1 MRKKLAAQA
10 GVRKRFRA
18 TFSRLGKKTNYKGYS
33 EDTILLRHICEANTL
48 RTVAD
53 HVWFSYSKAFE
64 KITLTEGIVLEFDAR
79 VQEYSKGYVNKR
91 YGINTRTTD
100 FKLSHPT
107 KVKKVE
113 NPEDGT
119 V

>member
-1 MRKKLAAQA
+1 MRKKLAEQA
-10 GVRKRFRA
+10 GVRKRFKA
-18 TFSRLGKKTNYKGYS
+18 TFARLGKKRNYNGYS
-33 EDTILLRHICEANTL
+33 EDTILLQNVCEANTL

-64 KITLTEGIVLEFDAR
+64 KINLTEGVVLEFDAR
-79 VQEYSKGYVNKR
+79 IQEYSKGYVNKL
-91 YGINTRTTD
+91 YGMNTRTID

-113 NPEDGT
+113 NQ
-119 V
+119 